1 VSLLLDTSAR
11 DLERFGVARPQPIHP
26 IRVTSTSTGM
36 YGTIVLAITR
46 EGRMAIFD
54 KPLRSPTIGS
64 LFGVGLAFA
73 VCMALT
79 PLFDPAANWG
89 QGIPL
94 ATGISLMLLTKEIL
108 PEGADRTGS
117 GLAVMIAVCV
127 TASLAARLILA
138 LLR

>member
-1 VSLLLDTSAR
+1 
-11 DLERFGVARPQPIHP
+11 
-26 IRVTSTSTGM
+26 
-36 YGTIVLAITR
+36 
-46 EGRMAIFD
+46 MAVFD
-54 KPLRSPTIGS
+54 KPLRAPTIRG

-79 PLFDPAANWG
+79 PLFDPAASWG

-138 LLR
+138 LLP